1 MSDKQ
6 PNLTGLEQS
15 VQGIRDNMVHL
26 AGPMAQIAQGG
37 SVASAAWSGMRNVVE
52 ASLLGPF
59 AAAVPLALG
68 VVAAIRGIV
77 NATGALRDGME
88 LVSKFEIYTGQFTPL
103 LKSAEAARQRVQ
115 ELSNFAKTAPFR
127 MDDVVKASKN
137 LEVLTRGAYSGQ
149 EALKNIADGAALAG
163 VPMEELSTVWGRL
176 YDGLKSNRGVGEATA
191 RLQELGLMS
200 GVTRNKIEMLQE
212 SGADAGTIF
221 REAFGAAEGDLK
233 KAAGSTDILAK
244 SLTTLQ
250 TTLADTIGNA
260 QRAFAEGSA
269 GAQKM
274 SLQRQA
280 KEIEALTPAAEAAGK
295 AYGFLPSVLEHVK
308 STLSH
313 VTIETK
319 TFGNIATAVVQAV
332 TVLIGGA
339 LVLGVAHAALQI
351 KNLAG
356 SISTIGKG
364 MGNTSWGASLGS
376 TVDSLSAKFEK
387 FRELSKIK
395 AVVTLSGEK
404 NLDEAA
410 KALRA
415 TPGSTQAGLVTKS
428 LGARDAVD
436 AANKVDRLAARQR
449 VDNVPASVAQSVLK
463 NMPAGATPSP
473 LEVAKNLKNAPD
485 LKALM
490 GQAGTKT
497 VGELATGIAK
507 YATEAT
513 KGAGAGSLFSKAI
526 FEITKSA
533 RAAGI
538 ALLASAA
545 PILLLSAVM
554 TAASYVYNRFADV
567 WKAQDEAKASA
578 TATRSFAESILAA
591 GNAAN
596 SAADRLEAYQKL
608 LVEIAKN
615 EEQLAALRKEGT
627 KEISAGVYE
636 TKVNSKKADISTL
649 TETKNKFE
657 NLGATSSLSVDELKR
672 FKERVALER
681 EIQQASQD
689 RLASA
694 LSGEQALAAAIQNTT
709 EWAKKSAAADA
720 ERGKKLAVTN
730 STEYQSALKNSEIP
744 ASQQKELAPDEA
756 DAKRK
761 KLKELELE
769 NRAINET
776 QEAARQKRKTADGT
790 TIKDGRTVGED
801 YAFDQARSENFQKR
815 DPLEQELKLHDNAIA
830 AKKAK
835 ATKRKM
841 EQESGSEELRL
852 DAAISDSSERITSL
866 SKTQADPQSS
876 AKAKKEATEAIEKEK
891 SKKADLENRRALFIQ
906 ENSPEKVRE
915 KYIASKG
922 REIDAAGVF
931 AQQQAAQKTA
941 EIEQE
946 RARKDITAKDI
957 YLSAPENKGKSAA
970 EIDKGL
976 RGGGLADQKAA
987 VAQEAIAQKVALM
1000 EEAKANLEKV
1010 GDVGRKVQTGE
1021 ISGKDLENAKFEV
1034 QKDGKTETR
1043 ELITD
1048 EDRERIKGFR
1058 TQMESSPEYRNN
1070 QPLMDEE
1077 QAKFTKQIA
1086 ETNLARETKAN
1097 SGYGNKEE
1105 VTQGIAAQR
1114 TESINVEQQRKQEVQ
1129 TAAVGQ
1135 QDEAK
1140 DTRRLQMEQFIAA
1153 LKSNS
1158 YQRAVDEGQARIKAA
1173 ETELKLAQEKAALK
1187 EKPDAE
1193 LARQEEEL
1201 KRKIASGQDDGTAAK
1216 RLETIQAVRGT
1227 DAHALDSDV
1236 RSQKSSVDAQKYQ
1249 AEENMRQKRLEVAQA
1264 VRGQQVQA
1272 YRMLEGKAQ
1281 SKDERDYF
1289 RKQADTREDKSAY
1302 DSAYEQGRGMFG
1314 GKGKSAEEVDA
1325 QAKEYAQLT
1334 TAKGATEREIA
1345 RQSTPTVT
1353 SDLARLGGGS
1363 AEAAGG
1369 DVPRQQLDR
1378 LQRIAGLMEQLV
1390 QKAGAQT
1397 EADKNPVD
1405 PMNY

>member
-274 SLQRQA
+274 SLERQT
-280 KEIEALTPAAEAAGK
+280 KEMVALTPAAEAAGK

-308 STLSH
+308 STLSA

-319 TFGNIATAVVQAV
+319 TFGNIATAVVQTVA
-332 TVLIGGA
+332 VLIGGA

-395 AVVTLSGEK
+395 AVVTLSGAE

-410 KALRA
+410 KVLRA

-513 KGAGAGSLFSKAI
+513 KGAGAAGLFSKAI
-526 FEITKSA
+526 FTITSSA

-538 ALLASAA
+538 ALLASAT

-615 EEQLAALRKEGT
+615 EEQLAALRSEGT
-627 KEISAGVYE
+627 KKISAGVYE

-657 NLGATSSLSVDELKR
+657 NLGATSSMSVEELKR

-744 ASQQKELAPDEA
+744 ASQQKELAPEEA

-769 NRAINET
+769 NKAHAET
-776 QEAARQKRKTADGT
+776 QEMELGDF
-790 TIKDGRTVGED
+790 E
-801 YAFDQARSENFQKR
+801 YARSANFQKR
-815 DPLEQELKLHDNAIA
+815 EPLEQELKLHDNAIA
-830 AKKAK
+830 AKKGK

-841 EQESGSEELRL
+841 ELESGSEELRL

-866 SKTQADPQSS
+866 SKTQADPKSS

-906 ENSPEKVRE
+906 ENNPEKVRE

-922 REIDAAGVF
+922 REVDAAGVF

-941 EIEQE
+941 EIEQD
-946 RARKDITAKDI
+946 RARKEITAKDI

-976 RGGGLADQKAA
+976 RGGGLAEQKAA

-1105 VTQGIAAQR
+1105 IAQGIAAQR

-1158 YQRAVDEGQARIKAA
+1158 YQRAVDEGQARIHAA

-1193 LARQEEEL
+1193 LAKQEEEL
-1201 KRKIASGQDDGTAAK
+1201 KRKIASGEDDGTAAK

-1236 RSQKSSVDAQKYQ
+1236 RGQKASVDAQKFQ
-1249 AEENMRQKRLEVAQA
+1249 TEENMRQKRLEVAQA

-1272 YRMLEGKAQ
+1272 YRLLEGKAQ

-1289 RKQADTREDKSAY
+1289 RKQADTREDKSQY

-1325 QAKEYAQLT
+1325 QAKEYAQLA

-1397 EADKNPVD
+1397 EADKNQVD
-1405 PMNY
+1405 AMNI

>member
-1 MSDKQ
+1 MSENQ

-15 VQGIRDNMVHL
+15 VQGIRANMVHL

-269 GAQKM
+269 ETQKM
-274 SLQRQA
+274 SLGRQTR
-280 KEIEALTPAAEAAGK
+280 EIEALTPAAEAAGK
-295 AYGFLPSVLEHVK
+295 AFGFLPAIFEHIK
-308 STLSH
+308 STISAF
-313 VTIETK
+313 TIETK
-319 TFGNIATAVVQAV
+319 IFGNIATAVVQAV
-332 TVLIGGA
+332 AVLIGGT
-339 LVLGVAHAALQI
+339 LVLSIAHAALKI
-351 KNLAG
+351 KSLA
-356 SISTIGKG
+356 SSFASIGKG
-364 MGNTSWGASLGS
+364 MSNTSWGASLGS
-376 TVDSLSAKFEK
+376 TVDSLTAKFEK

-395 AVVTLSGEK
+395 AVVTLSGTSS
-404 NLDEAA
+404 LDDAA

-428 LGARDAVD
+428 LGARDAAD

-463 NMPAGATPSP
+463 NMPAGATPSA
-473 LEVAKNLKNAPD
+473 LEVAKNLKSAPN
-485 LKALM
+485 LGALM

-513 KGAGAGSLFSKAI
+513 KGAGATGLFAKSI
-526 FEITKSA
+526 FWLTSSA
-533 RAAGI
+533 KAAGA

-545 PILLLSAVM
+545 PILLLTAVM
-554 TAASYVYNRFADV
+554 AAASYVYNRFADV

-578 TATRSFAESILAA
+578 TATRTFAESILAA

-615 EEQLAALRKEGT
+615 EEQLAELRQEGT
-627 KEISAGVYE
+627 KKISAGVYE

-657 NLGATSSLSVDELKR
+657 NLGTTSSMSVDELKR
-672 FKERVALER
+672 FKERIALER
-681 EIQQASQD
+681 ELQQASKD
-689 RLASA
+689 RLATA
-694 LSGEQALAAAIQNTT
+694 LSGEQALAAAIQNTA

-720 ERGKKLAVTN
+720 ERGKKLVVTN
-730 STEYQSALKNSEIP
+730 SAEYQSALKDSAIP
-744 ASQQKELAPDEA
+744 ASQQKELAPEEA

-761 KLKELELE
+761 KLKDLELE
-769 NRAINET
+769 NKAHAET
-776 QEAARQKRKTADGT
+776 QDMELGDF
-790 TIKDGRTVGED
+790 E
-801 YAFDQARSENFQKR
+801 YARSKNFQKR

-830 AKKAK
+830 AKKGK
-835 ATKRKM
+835 ETKRKM

-852 DAAISDSSERITSL
+852 DSAISDSSERIASL
-866 SKTQADPQSS
+866 SKTQADPKSS

-922 REIDAAGVF
+922 REIDAVGVF
-931 AQQQAAQKTA
+931 AQQQAAQKNA

-946 RARKDITAKDI
+946 RARKEITAKDI
-957 YLSAPENKGKSAA
+957 YLSAPENKGKSAS

-976 RGGGLADQKAA
+976 RGGGLVEQKAA
-987 VAQEAIAQKVALM
+987 GAQEAIAQKVALM

-1010 GDVGRKVQTGE
+1010 GEVGSKVQTGE
-1021 ISGKDLENAKFEV
+1021 LSGKDLENAKLEV

-1043 ELITD
+1043 DLITD
-1048 EDRERIKGFR
+1048 EDKERIKGFR

-1114 TESINVEQQRKQEVQ
+1114 TESINVEQQRKQDVQ

-1187 EKPDAE
+1187 EKPDTE
-1193 LARQEEEL
+1193 LAKREEEL
-1201 KRKIASGQDDGTAAK
+1201 KQQIAAGGDADGSKAK
-1216 RLETIQAVRGT
+1216 QLETIQSVRGT
-1227 DAHALDSDV
+1227 DAHTLNSDV
-1236 RSQKSSVDAQKYQ
+1236 SGRSAAVDAQKYQ

-1264 VRGQQVQA
+1264 IRGQQVQA
-1272 YRMLEGKAQ
+1272 FRTLEGKAQ
-1281 SKDERDYF
+1281 SKGERDDF
-1289 RKQADTREDKSAY
+1289 REQADVREDKSAY

-1314 GKGKSAEEVDA
+1314 GKGKSPEEVDK

>member
-1 MSDKQ
+1 
-6 PNLTGLEQS
+6 
-15 VQGIRDNMVHL
+15 
-26 AGPMAQIAQGG
+26 
-37 SVASAAWSGMRNVVE
+37 
-52 ASLLGPF
+52 
-59 AAAVPLALG
+59 
-68 VVAAIRGIV
+68 
-77 NATGALRDGME
+77 
-88 LVSKFEIYTGQFTPL
+88 
-103 LKSAEAARQRVQ
+103 
-115 ELSNFAKTAPFR
+115 
-127 MDDVVKASKN
+127 
-137 LEVLTRGAYSGQ
+137 
-149 EALKNIADGAALAG
+149 
-163 VPMEELSTVWGRL
+163 
-176 YDGLKSNRGVGEATA
+176 
-191 RLQELGLMS
+191 
-200 GVTRNKIEMLQE
+200 
-212 SGADAGTIF
+212 
-221 REAFGAAEGDLK
+221 
-233 KAAGSTDILAK
+233 
-244 SLTTLQ
+244 
-250 TTLADTIGNA
+250 
-260 QRAFAEGSA
+260 
-269 GAQKM
+269 
-274 SLQRQA
+274 
-280 KEIEALTPAAEAAGK
+280 
-295 AYGFLPSVLEHVK
+295 
-308 STLSH
+308 
-313 VTIETK
+313 
-319 TFGNIATAVVQAV
+319 
-332 TVLIGGA
+332 
-339 LVLGVAHAALQI
+339 
-351 KNLAG
+351 
-356 SISTIGKG
+356 
-364 MGNTSWGASLGS
+364 
-376 TVDSLSAKFEK
+376 
-387 FRELSKIK
+387 
-395 AVVTLSGEK
+395 
-404 NLDEAA
+404 
-410 KALRA
+410 
-415 TPGSTQAGLVTKS
+415 
-428 LGARDAVD
+428 
-436 AANKVDRLAARQR
+436 
-449 VDNVPASVAQSVLK
+449 
-463 NMPAGATPSP
+463 MPAGATPSP

-513 KGAGAGSLFSKAI
+513 KGAGAAGLFSKAI
-526 FEITKSA
+526 FTITSSA
-533 RAAGI
+533 RAAGL

-657 NLGATSSLSVDELKR
+657 NLGATSSMSVDELKR
-672 FKERVALER
+672 FKERIALER
-681 EIQQASQD
+681 EIQQASKD
-689 RLASA
+689 RLATA

-720 ERGKKLAVTN
+720 ERGKKLIVTN
-730 STEYQSALKNSEIP
+730 SAEYQGALKNSEIP
-744 ASQQKELAPDEA
+744 ASQQKELAPE
-756 DAKRK
+756 DAAAK
-761 KLKELELE
+761 KARLEEL
-769 NRAINET
+769 
-776 QEAARQKRKTADGT
+776 QKRAAVLEQQGGFSGGPGGSLIEQIGGSAAFTFADEH
-790 TIKDGRTVGED
+790 K
-801 YAFDQARSENFQKR
+801 ANFKEQ
-815 DPLEQELKLHDNAIA
+815 DALEQELKLHDNAIA
-830 AKKAK
+830 AKKGK

-841 EQESGSEELRL
+841 ELESGSEELRL

-976 RGGGLADQKAA
+976 RGGGLAEQKAA
-987 VAQEAIAQKVALM
+987 VAQEAIAQKVAAM
-1000 EEAKANLEKV
+1000 SEAKANLEKV
-1010 GDVGRKVQTGE
+1010 GEVATRVQGMSASRME
-1021 ISGKDLENAKFEV
+1021 GFQYDV
-1034 QKDGKTETR
+1034 QKDGKTEKR
-1043 ELITD
+1043 DLITS
-1048 EDRERIKGFR
+1048 EDKERIKSFR

-1105 VTQGIAAQR
+1105 IAQGITAQR
-1114 TESINVEQQRKQEVQ
+1114 TESINVEQQRKQDVQ
-1129 TAAVGQ
+1129 AAAVGQ

-1201 KRKIASGQDDGTAAK
+1201 KRKIASGEDDGTAAK

-1236 RSQKSSVDAQKYQ
+1236 RGQKASVDAQKFQ
-1249 AEENMRQKRLEVAQA
+1249 TEENMRQKRLEVAQA

-1272 YRMLEGKAQ
+1272 YRLLEGKAQ